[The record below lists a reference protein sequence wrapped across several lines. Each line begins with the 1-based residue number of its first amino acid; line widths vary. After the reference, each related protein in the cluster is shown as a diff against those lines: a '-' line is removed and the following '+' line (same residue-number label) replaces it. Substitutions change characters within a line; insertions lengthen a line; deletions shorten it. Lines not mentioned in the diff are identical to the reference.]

1 MGNGSDELDKT
12 WDRANF
18 AADGVWNEMRNF
30 LKEIRPPK
38 TKEERDSLKARYLEI
53 QQRCIAKSL
62 DIIERAS
69 RGDRAPH
76 LTEVKGDPSKE

>member
-1 MGNGSDELDKT
+1 MGSSSNESDKT

-18 AADGVWNEMRNF
+18 AADRAWNEMREF
-30 LKEIRPPK
+30 LKEIRPAK
-38 TKEERDSLKARYLEI
+38 TKEERDRLQARFLEI
-53 QQRCIAKSL
+53 RQRCIARSM

-76 LTEVKGDPSKE
+76 LTEVKSDD

>member
-1 MGNGSDELDKT
+1 MGNGSDTT

-18 AADGVWNEMRNF
+18 AADRAWSEMREF
-30 LKEIRPPK
+30 LTEIRPAK
-38 TKEERDSLKARYLEI
+38 TKEERDSLKARFLEI
-53 QQRCIAKSL
+53 QQRCTAKSL

-76 LTEVKGDPSKE
+76 LTEVRND